1 MLEAEFWVAV
11 AFFVFVAF
19 LGYVGA
25 HRMIL
30 ASLDQRRDKIK
41 SELDEARRL
50 REEAE
55 KLLAEYRRRQQDAEA
70 IISNAQTEAERIA
83 EEAHARMQELIARRT
98 AIAQTKIAQAEAQAL
113 ADVRAA
119 AADAAV
125 AAAEKILRETA
136 KGKVADDLI
145 ANPTLQQRFEQNLC
159 AFLDLAEAGHRRVGN
174 HLVADRFARR
184 IAVIRIG
191 AVVPRA
197 IHR

>member
-1 MLEAEFWVAV
+1 MFEAEFWVAV

-25 HRMIL
+25 HRVIL

-55 KLLAEYRRRQQDAEA
+55 KLLAEYRRRQQGAESEARTIIGNAQAEA
-70 IISNAQTEAERIA
+70 GRIA

-119 AADAAV
+119 ATDAAV

-145 ANPTLQQRFEQNLC
+145 AKGIEDIKAKL
-159 AFLDLAEAGHRRVGN
+159 H
-174 HLVADRFARR
+174 
-184 IAVIRIG
+184 
-191 AVVPRA
+191 
-197 IHR
+197 